1 MLRGRRRIQ
10 HMTMWEREKMTS
22 PRPASPLY
30 WRLSPTVYHLLGS
43 KCSDC
48 GHITYPQTKVC
59 HKCSS
64 FNQKDYQLPKTGK
77 VHTFCIN
84 WTPPPGLEP
93 PTVNVIVDLDG
104 GGRYVGLITE
114 VSNPEEV
121 KIGTKV
127 EMVFRKIVNDSGLDV
142 YGYKF
147 RLVEEA

>member
-1 MLRGRRRIQ
+1 
-10 HMTMWEREKMTS
+10 MTMWERDRMNS

-30 WRLSPTVYHLLGS
+30 WRLNPTVYHLLGS

-64 FNQKDYQLPKTGK
+64 FNQKDFQLAKTGT

-84 WTPPPGLEP
+84 WTPPPGLEAP
-93 PTVNVIVDLDG
+93 CVNCIIDLDG
-104 GGRYVGLITE
+104 GGRYVGLLTE
-114 VSNPEEV
+114 VANPEEV
-121 KIGTKV
+121 KIGSKV
-127 EMVFRKIVNDSGLDV
+127 EMVFRKVINDSGLDF

-147 RLVEEA
+147 RLAEEA